1 VEEPE
6 LARLYEQYGYYVHR
20 RCLALLRSAS
30 DADDATQEVFLRV
43 QRYHSTSTAGASRLG
58 WLYAIAVHCCADL
71 ARRRSREP
79 VAEDATATAAALED
93 RPGAR
98 VDPDQQA
105 VLSAALRRLDAR
117 TCEIG
122 VLHWLDG
129 YSQEEVAAITGYSRR
144 TIFTKLRAFETHLRS
159 FGFGGPTP

>member
-1 VEEPE
+1 MEESE

-43 QRYHSTSTAGASRLG
+43 QRYHRTSTAGTSRLG

-79 VAEDATATAAALED
+79 LAEDAAAPAD
-93 RPGAR
+93 RPGAG
-98 VDPDQQA
+98 VDPDRQA
-105 VLSAALRRLDAR
+105 VLGTALRRLDVR

-122 VLHWLDG
+122 VLHYLDG

-144 TIFTKLRAFETHLRS
+144 TVFTKLRAFEAHLRS
-159 FGFGGPTP
+159 FGFGGSTP